1 MYVFVCVGFVLAT
14 TICSMYT
21 RDDDDDD
28 DDNKQNINFVFVA
41 MLNFIVNKCN
51 KIG

>member
-1 MYVFVCVGFVLAT
+1 MYVYVGFVLAT

-21 RDDDDDD
+21 RDEDDDDD
-28 DDNKQNINFVFVA
+28 NNKQNINFVFVA
-41 MLNFIVNKCN
+41 MLTFIVNKCN